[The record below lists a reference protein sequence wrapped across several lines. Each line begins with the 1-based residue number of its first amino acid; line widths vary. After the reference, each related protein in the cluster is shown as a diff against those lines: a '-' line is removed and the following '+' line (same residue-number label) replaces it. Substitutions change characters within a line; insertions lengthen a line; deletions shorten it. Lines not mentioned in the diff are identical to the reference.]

1 MPEANRQAG
10 AAPEP
15 VASAAPELVAGA
27 ERGGAIAIELKDVYA
42 NSGGY
47 ELLRGVSVAF
57 PKAMTAV
64 LLGATGSGKSALLK
78 AAAGLLVPSAGSVEY
93 LGKDMA
99 KFSQKDEAEFR
110 AHSGFIFQDAA
121 LWANTNILNN
131 VSMPLRV
138 HKPWM
143 GQSEVAEAVR
153 LALKRMGYEE
163 GMALRPADLSTGEQK
178 MASIARAV
186 VHDPDIVFMDD
197 PGTNLDEDGLE
208 QLFALIAE
216 LEERGKTLVIA
227 SNNSEFAYR
236 YADMLGIIKDGVVV
250 AFGGYEDTLA
260 RAEKEPELKLAR
272 LRARGL
278 RAKKSRRGAS

>member
-1 MPEANRQAG
+1 MHEAEKQAV
-10 AAPEP
+10 AEAVAPP
-15 VASAAPELVAGA
+15 
-27 ERGGAIAIELKDVYA
+27 AIELKSVYV

-47 ELLRGVSVAF
+47 ELLRGVSLAI
-57 PKAMTAV
+57 PRASTSV

-78 AAAGLLVPSAGSVEY
+78 AAAGLLVPGSGSVEY

-99 KFSQKDEAEFR
+99 KFSKKDETEFR

-143 GQSEVAEAVR
+143 GQSELAEAVR
-153 LALKRMGYEE
+153 MAFKRLGYEE
-163 GMALRPADLSTGEQK
+163 GMALRPSDLSAGEQK
-178 MASIARAV
+178 MVCIARAV
-186 VHDPDIVFMDD
+186 VHDPDLVFMDD

-250 AFGGYEDTLA
+250 AFGSYEDTLA
-260 RAEKEPELKLAR
+260 RAEKEPELKLTR

-278 RAKKSRRGAS
+278 REKKARRGAS

>member
-1 MPEANRQAG
+1 MPDAEKRAPEAEKPAG
-10 AAPEP
+10 PAP
-15 VASAAPELVAGA
+15 
-27 ERGGAIAIELKDVYA
+27 AIELKGVYA
-42 NSGGY
+42 SSGGY
-47 ELLRGVSVAF
+47 ELLRGVSIAF
-57 PKAMTAV
+57 PQASTSV
-64 LLGATGSGKSALLK
+64 LLGTTGSGKSALLK

-99 KFSQKDEAEFR
+99 KFAKKDEAEFR

-121 LWANTNILNN
+121 LWANTSILNN

-143 GQSEVAEAVR
+143 GQSEAAEAVR
-153 LALKRMGYEE
+153 MVLKRLGYEE

-216 LEERGKTLVIA
+216 LEERGKTIILVT
-227 SNNSEFAYR
+227 NNSEFAYR

-278 RAKKSRRGAS
+278 RAKKTRRGAP